1 MTTTRK
7 EVFAEA
13 EAEIL
18 RFEGAKARGAFRT
31 QLGCLAPEALEK
43 IDEMCTNNSLKSMV
57 SWLKSQRSLWLIVFD
72 RLNPWDPITQ
82 KRYITVTPGD
92 LDHRPI
98 PRPYYE

>member
-18 RFEGAKARGAFRT
+18 RREGAKARGAFRH

-57 SWLKSQRSLWLIVFD
+57 SWLKSQRSLWFIRWSD
-72 RLNPWDPITQ
+72 DQ
-82 KRYITVTPGD
+82 KRFFTLTRDDFI
-92 LDHRPI
+92 
-98 PRPYYE
+98 